1 MGETRERKSNLVTV
15 RMDDAEKETLEY
27 LSDRMDRSRSD
38 TIIRA
43 CKFFSSVGGD
53 HVEDSGI
60 TRERVRRGNYIHVRV
75 TDSDM
80 EILNNGSRETNRSVS
95 DYVRGAIKAYYGSI
109 TGI

>member
-1 MGETRERKSNLVTV
+1 MEENRERKKNLITV
-15 RMDDAEKETLEY
+15 RMDDVEKETLEY
-27 LSDRMDRSRSD
+27 LSDHMDRSRSD

-53 HVEDSGI
+53 RAEDSGI
-60 TRERVRRGNYIHVRV
+60 TREKVRRGNYVHVRV

-80 EILNNGSRETNRSVS
+80 EILNNGSREVNRSVS
-95 DYVRGAIKAYYGSI
+95 EYVRGAIKAYYGSI